1 MQLIVALM
9 KFHAEAK
16 KMASLKL
23 HRAIEGDCDP
33 LVQFFQWITVN
44 YEIKKTENDT
54 TTKSNRK

>member
-1 MQLIVALM
+1 MQLIAALM

-23 HRAIEGDCDP
+23 HRAIEGDYDP

-44 YEIKKTENDT
+44 YEIKKD
-54 TTKSNRK
+54 RK